1 MRSAAPRNVVA
12 GGDLPE
18 TRGISRIGGASP
30 LTRRQ
35 PSHHKTPAAAP
46 QMQGIGKHIA
56 RYFTA
61 TPRLAG
67 RRRRNAAMD
76 ASTVLYFSLGALA
89 LVAASASFAL
99 YRIDRDRRRIDLLEE
114 RIEAFADREW
124 EWREADA
131 ANRAKSRFLA
141 MVSHEIRTPLS
152 GILGMTELLLDTPL
166 TPEQSTY
173 AKAVKS
179 SGEALAGLIEDI
191 LDFSKIEAGRLDLD
205 NKPFALRELVE
216 DAVELLA
223 PRADAKGIEI
233 AAFVDDAAARRV
245 IGDATRLRQV
255 LLNLIG
261 NAIKFTESG
270 GVSIEVEP
278 APDDEVTFRIRDTG
292 IGIAPN
298 MQARIFE
305 EFEQAD
311 GGAGRRFGGT
321 GLGLAISK
329 RLVEAMGGEIT
340 LDSTPGQGTVF
351 ICTIAL
357 PPADIAADMAAD
369 IAAPRA
375 DLSSNAPANASSK
388 ASWDLAGSALLIV
401 APGPIVGPLVARQ
414 LRAWGATTGM
424 AVTAAAGERLVADG
438 KWDAVI
444 VDRSI
449 GRGAVERIGALIRDA
464 HTRAIV
470 LVAPRDRDELPDHR
484 HAGFAYLVKPVR
496 AGSLAVRLGAAGP
509 APLPAPAPPPAARAG
524 ADAADLAILVAEDND
539 INALLARHL
548 LSRLGHRTV
557 MAATGGDA
565 VAAFIAARAAA
576 APFDLVLM
584 DLHMPGMDGIEAA
597 RRMRAAETDGRRT
610 PIVALSADAF
620 PESRGACLAAGMDG
634 FVTKPLDRE
643 RLAAALA
650 QLVCA
655 RAA

>member
-1 MRSAAPRNVVA
+1 
-12 GGDLPE
+12 
-18 TRGISRIGGASP
+18 
-30 LTRRQ
+30 
-35 PSHHKTPAAAP
+35 
-46 QMQGIGKHIA
+46 MQGIGKHIA
-56 RYFTA
+56 RYFAA
-61 TPRLAG
+61 TQRLAG
-67 RRRRNAAMD
+67 RRRRYVAMD

-89 LVAASASFAL
+89 LVAAGASFAL
-99 YRIDRDRRRIDLLEE
+99 YRIDRDRRRIDMLEE
-114 RIEAFADREW
+114 RVEAFADREW

-141 MVSHEIRTPLS
+141 MVSHEIRTPLN
-152 GILGMTELLLDTPL
+152 GILGMAELLLDTPL

-278 APDDEVTFRIRDTG
+278 APDGEVTFRIRDTG
-292 IGIAPN
+292 IGIAPDL
-298 MQARIFE
+298 QARIFE

-321 GLGLAISK
+321 GLGLAISR

-351 ICTIAL
+351 VCTIAL
-357 PPADIAADMAAD
+357 PPADLAAHVATDVAAD
-369 IAAPRA
+369 IATAPRA
-375 DLSSNAPANASSK
+375 DPSSNAPANASSN
-388 ASWDLAGSALLIV
+388 ASWDLTGSAVLIV
-401 APGPIVGPLVARQ
+401 AAGPIVGPLVARQ

-424 AVTAAAGERLVADG
+424 AVTAAAGERLVADSQ
-438 KWDAVI
+438 WDAVI
-444 VDRSI
+444 VDRSV
-449 GRGAVERIGALIRDA
+449 GRGAVERIGALLRHA

-509 APLPAPAPPPAARAG
+509 APAPAPAPPPAARAG

-548 LSRLGHRTV
+548 LSRLGHRPV

-565 VAAFIAARAAA
+565 VAAFIAARAAG